1 MSLILSGTDGL
12 SDVDGTAATP
22 AIRGTDANTGI
33 FFPAAD
39 TIAFSEG
46 GAEAMRINSS
56 GNVGI
61 GTVSP
66 STKLTVYD
74 ATSPQVT
81 FDNGTSTFI
90 VGNSAGGNNKILYG
104 TGAHPMIFYTN
115 AIEAARIDSSG
126 RLGIGT
132 ATPDTTTLMTVA
144 GAVTITGNNT
154 GHGASRLKLG
164 QDTSAI
170 SQIRFYGVDA
180 ATAGIL
186 QFTGSS
192 SDASVG
198 GERMR
203 IDSSGN
209 VGIGISSFS
218 ARFNANLDNATAYA
232 NTAPNAANCTAA
244 FTNGSAHTSGGT
256 FVGYQ
261 LNISGNS
268 QNRIG
273 YIGAISGSASDQ
285 SLSLVFGTNTGAG
298 DRSEKMRLDSSGSL
312 QLKKASNETEATAQ
326 FYISGSGY
334 EAYHWLDSTAYYIGQ
349 NSSVRSLRIYSNSYT
364 AGVNLAS
371 GGTSWGTFSD
381 ERLKYDIEP
390 ITNGLDKLNSIR
402 CVSYRLK
409 DVDASDSQKK
419 LGIIAQDL
427 VGVVD
432 EVIDI
437 TKRHGDETDY
447 MSVRYTELIPVLIK
461 SIQEQQALITQ
472 LTARITALEGA

>member
-46 GAEAMRINSS
+46 GAEAMRIDSSGDLGLGVTPSVNTVSGSGYRQIEVGTTAGNMIFAGGNEMLVLQNVIYNSGFKYVVSTFASQYRQNAGKHEFYTAPTGTAGNAVTFTQAMTLDSS
-56 GNVGI
+56 GN
-61 GTVSP
+61 
-66 STKLTVYD
+66 
-74 ATSPQVT
+74 
-81 FDNGTSTFI
+81 
-90 VGNSAGGNNKILYG
+90 
-104 TGAHPMIFYTN
+104 
-115 AIEAARIDSSG
+115 
-126 RLGIGT
+126 LGIGT
-132 ATPDTTTLMTVA
+132 SSA
-144 GAVTITGNNT
+144 GATLSVV
-154 GHGASRLKLG
+154 K
-164 QDTSAI
+164 AI
-170 SQIRFYGVDA
+170 S
-180 ATAGIL
+180 AGNIGTSFQQEL
-186 QFTGSS
+186 VNNNG
-192 SDASVG
+192 A
-198 GERMR
+198 
-203 IDSSGN
+203 N
-209 VGIGISSFS
+209 VGDWTGTIY
-218 ARFNANLDNATAYA
+218 RWLPNNAN
-232 NTAPNAANCTAA
+232 
-244 FTNGSAHTSGGT
+244 TNQA
-256 FVGYQ
+256 
-261 LNISGNS
+261 
-268 QNRIG
+268 
-273 YIGAISGSASDQ
+273 YIGAIVTIASGDTKSD
-285 SLSLVFGTNTGAG
+285 LVFGVKNSSAGNTIVEA
-298 DRSEKMRLDSSGSL
+298 MRISSGSL

-334 EAYHWLDSTAYYIGQ
+334 EAYHWLDGTAYYIGQ